1 MAEKNIRTTT
11 NDEQALIDIRDA
23 QAQAAIQT
31 AALIQAAKAQVEAAM
46 SAGTQDVLPLVAQ
59 ILDMAFDKAEEA
71 IA

>member
-23 QAQAAIQT
+23 QAQAAIQA
-31 AALIQAAKAQVEAAM
+31 AALIQAAKAQVDAAI

-59 ILDMAFDKAEEA
+59 ILDMAFEKAEDA

>member
-1 MAEKNIRTTT
+1 MAEKNTRTTT
-11 NDEQALIDIRDA
+11 IDEQELFEIRDA
-23 QAQAAIQT
+23 QAQAAIQA

-46 SAGTQDVLPLVAQ
+46 AAGRQDVLPLVAH

>member
-1 MAEKNIRTTT
+1 MAAENIRTTT
-11 NDEQALIDIRDA
+11 IDEQELIDIRDA
-23 QAQAAIQT
+23 QAQAAIQ
-31 AALIQAAKAQVEAAM
+31 AAVLIQAAKAQVDAAI